1 MLVTEPTAALAVW
14 VVDRPPG
21 LLTSMVTERTMTL
34 PVSTVSLPL
43 ILEMV
48 PDRVSKVES
57 SVTVA
62 LWPT

>member
-1 MLVTEPTAALAVW
+1 MVAVAADE
-14 VVDRPPG
+14 VDRPPG

-57 SVTVA
+57 RVTVA